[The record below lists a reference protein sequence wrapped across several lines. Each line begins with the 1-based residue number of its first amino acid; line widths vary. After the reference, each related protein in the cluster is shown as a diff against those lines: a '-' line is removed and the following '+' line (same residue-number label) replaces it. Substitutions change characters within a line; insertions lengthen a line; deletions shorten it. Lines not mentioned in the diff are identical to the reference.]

1 MNNYIELEPFFDDQG
16 VLLVR
21 DKTTKK
27 VVHNLKAVSVSNDV
41 ETKPY
46 KILNIKVVTVG
57 KIECNVK

>member
-1 MNNYIELEPFFDDQG
+1 MKEYIELEPFFDDQG

-21 DKTTKK
+21 DKITKK

-46 KILNIKVVTVG
+46 KILDIKVASVG

>member
-1 MNNYIELEPFFDDQG
+1 MSSYIELEPFFDDQG

-21 DKTTKK
+21 DKITKN

-46 KILNIKVVTVG
+46 KILDIKVASVG

>member
-1 MNNYIELEPFFDDQG
+1 MEEYIELEPFFDDQG

-21 DKTTKK
+21 DKITKN

-41 ETKPY
+41 ETMPY
-46 KILNIKVVTVG
+46 KILDIKVASVG

>member
-1 MNNYIELEPFFDDQG
+1 MKEYIELEPFFDDQG

-21 DKTTKK
+21 DQITKK

-41 ETKPY
+41 ETMPY
-46 KILNIKVVTVG
+46 KILDIKVASVG

>member
-1 MNNYIELEPFFDDQG
+1 MKEYIELDPFFDDQG

-21 DKTTKK
+21 DKITKK

-41 ETKPY
+41 ETMPY
-46 KILNIKVVTVG
+46 KILDIKVASVG

>member
-1 MNNYIELEPFFDDQG
+1 MKEYIELEPFFDDQG

-21 DKTTKK
+21 DKITKN

-41 ETKPY
+41 ETMPY
-46 KILNIKVVTVG
+46 KILDIKVASVG